1 MWKLSFLHK
10 VWYTVFGITTKI
22 VLLDIFSCFTY
33 TFGCTLKQV
42 LFWDIKWYCTEFFI
56 FSRAS
61 FQLSVGGHVVNL
73 SCGAEFNFLFVD
85 SGNLWLWSTPEIL
98 YSFMFFF
105 ILLGQKGCVEID
117 VTRGAWR
124 DVACGE
130 FRPFICKK
138 NMGEW
143 SSVVTGMQLLLECL

>member
-1 MWKLSFLHK
+1 M
-10 VWYTVFGITTKI
+10 
-22 VLLDIFSCFTY
+22 
-33 TFGCTLKQV
+33 
-42 LFWDIKWYCTEFFI
+42 
-56 FSRAS
+56 
-61 FQLSVGGHVVNL
+61 VNL
-73 SCGAEFNFLFVD
+73 SCGVEFNFLFID

-130 FRPFICKK
+130 YRPFICKK